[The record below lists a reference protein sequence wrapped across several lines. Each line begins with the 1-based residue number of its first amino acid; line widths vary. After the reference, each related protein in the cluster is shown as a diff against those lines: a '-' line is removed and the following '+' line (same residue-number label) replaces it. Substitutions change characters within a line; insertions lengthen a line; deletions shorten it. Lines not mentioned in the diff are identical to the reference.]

1 MSQRSP
7 SAALARVVAALAAS
21 ASLAL
26 WAVPARSADKPEPSA
41 LGAQDAS
48 FKASEQA
55 TRMFSVVEAKAL
67 KGVTKVAVPLF
78 SVEFVTADEQRAETS
93 GFAAAG
99 RASATMA
106 YTLKGVDEAD
116 FQAITTTLYERFL
129 ADLKGAGMEVL
140 SHEQVAASPSY
151 KKLAASGVASPIKS
165 DSAITT
171 APPGMP
177 IYGMNKAQTGG
188 TGSGASLFGAF
199 AQMGAGFGAVSAGMD
214 TFTLQQ
220 ELGAAVIGVQMK
232 VIFVQLTNNNKGFLG
247 RMSSTASV
255 GSTVQPTVATAT
267 FSVMSAS
274 GGMVSLAQPLALD
287 ATAFS
292 AVRKKESSTGEK
304 VGLVAV
310 AVLGALIG
318 SGSTSSRD
326 DWEAVADPVKYREV
340 VAGGLSTV
348 TQMFVQRL
356 KAGE

>member
-1 MSQRSP
+1 MKQRRP
-7 SAALARVVAALAAS
+7 LAALSRTLTTLATCASLGCLAWPALA
-21 ASLAL
+21 
-26 WAVPARSADKPEPSA
+26 ADKPEPVV
-41 LGAQDAS
+41 LDAN

-55 TRMFSVVEAKAL
+55 GKMFSVAEGKAL
-67 KGVTKVAVPLF
+67 KDVKRVAVPLF
-78 SVEFVTADEQRAETS
+78 SVEFVTADAQRAETS

-99 RASATMA
+99 RASATTA
-106 YTLKGVDEAD
+106 YTLKGVEEAD

-129 ADLKGAGMEVL
+129 ADLKDAGIEVL
-140 SHEQVAASPSY
+140 PHEQLAASPSY
-151 KKLAASGVASPIKS
+151 KKLAASGVPSPIKS
-165 DSAITT
+165 NSAITT

-188 TGSGASLFGAF
+188 TSSGASLLGAF
-199 AQMGAGFGAVSAGMD
+199 AQMGAGFGAVSSGMD
-214 TFTLQQ
+214 TYTLQQ
-220 ELGAAVIGVQMK
+220 ELGAAVISVHMK

-255 GSTVQPTVATAT
+255 GSTVQPTVASAT
-267 FSVMSAS
+267 FNIMSAT
-274 GGMVSLAQPLALD
+274 GGVLTLAQPLALD
-287 ATAFS
+287 AAAFS

-326 DWEAVADPVKYREV
+326 DMEAVADPVKYRDIV
-340 VAGGLSTV
+340 GGGLGTV